1 MVDQEIG
8 LAIVGSGDMGGVYA
22 EAAARHTT
30 GARLVALHG
39 GRRAAGLA
47 VDYGAEHVPSFEG
60 LLARR
65 DVHAI
70 IIATPHAQHLGQ
82 VQAATR
88 AGKHVLVEKPMAL
101 DTAECDAM
109 IDAAAVA
116 GVDLSVILT
125 IRFDT
130 NFRAAKAR
138 LDDGAIGRPLMLR
151 ISGLTPGYDMGHKTW
166 IGDRANGGAL
176 LDWGSHGFD
185 ILRFVA
191 GADPVRLSAELAD
204 FGVAPVGEPSA
215 MIQLRYAN
223 GVMAQLWMS
232 YELPSPG
239 LDSPFRLW
247 IVGERGILQ
256 VNRFGQTL
264 LGQGDSWEVISD
276 DPLPDW
282 SIERRHDP
290 VRVVAPARQIQDW
303 VDALREGRPS
313 AAPADA
319 GRWAVMQ
326 VEAAYRSW
334 RTGETVPLPLDM
346 RAASGASGA
355 APEYPL
361 GAGPELNPGAAPTTA
376 EVA

>member
-1 MVDQEIG
+1 M
-8 LAIVGSGDMGGVYA
+8 AI
-22 EAAARHTT
+22 
-30 GARLVALHG
+30 HG

-47 VDYGAEHVPSFEG
+47 AEYRVEHVG
-60 LLARR
+60 ALDDLLSRR
-65 DVHAI
+65 NIDAL
-70 IIATPHAQHLGQ
+70 IIATPHAQHVAQ
-82 VQAATR
+82 VVAAAR

-109 IDAAAVA
+109 IAAATAA

-138 LDDGAIGRPLMLR
+138 LDAGEIGRPLMLR

-166 IGDRANGGAL
+166 IGQPENGGAL

-215 MIQLRYAN
+215 MVQLAYAN
-223 GVMAQLWMS
+223 GVIAQLWMS

-247 IVGERGILQ
+247 IVGERAILQ

-264 LGQGDSWEVISD
+264 LGHGDRWDVISD

-282 SIERRHDP
+282 SMERRQDP

-303 VDALREGRPS
+303 VDSLREGRPS

-334 RTGETVPLPLDM
+334 RTGETVRLPLEPRPDAAAA
-346 RAASGASGA
+346 RAMS
-355 APEYPL
+355 
-361 GAGPELNPGAAPTTA
+361 A

>member
-1 MVDQEIG
+1 MDEVRIG
-8 LAIVGSGDMGGVYA
+8 IVGSGDMGGVYA
-22 EAAARHTT
+22 EAAARHVT
-30 GARLVALHG
+30 GARLVAIHG
-39 GRRAAGLA
+39 GRRAPDLA
-47 VDYGAEHVPSFEG
+47 ADYGVEHVASFDD
-60 LLARR
+60 LLARA
-65 DVHAI
+65 DIDAVV
-70 IIATPHAQHLGQ
+70 IATPHAQHVDQ
-82 VQAATR
+82 VVAAAR

-101 DTAECDAM
+101 DTAECEAM
-109 IDAAAVA
+109 IAAAQRA

-138 LDDGAIGRPLMLR
+138 LDAGEIGRPLMLR

-191 GADPVRLSAELAD
+191 AADPVHLSAELAD

-215 MIQLRYAN
+215 MVQLRYGN
-223 GVMAQLWMS
+223 GVIAQLWMS

-239 LDSPFRLW
+239 LDSAFRLW

-264 LGQGDSWEVISD
+264 LGKDDRWDVISEE
-276 DPLPDW
+276 PLPDW

-290 VRVVAPARQIQDW
+290 VRVIAPARQIQDW
-303 VDALREGRPS
+303 ADALRGGRPS
-313 AAPADA
+313 SAPADA

-334 RTGETVPLPLDM
+334 RSGSTVSLPLVAAGAP
-346 RAASGASGA
+346 AASGASGVSA
-355 APEYPL
+355 AS
-361 GAGPELNPGAAPTTA
+361 PGAPA
-376 EVA
+376 

>member
-1 MVDQEIG
+1 VADADVG
-8 LAIVGSGDMGGVYA
+8 VGIVGSGDMGGVYA
-22 EAAARHTT
+22 EAAARHVT
-30 GARLVALHG
+30 GARLVAIQG
-39 GRRAAGLA
+39 GRRAPALA
-47 VDYGAEHVPSFEG
+47 ADYGADHEETLDG

-65 DVHAI
+65 DVDAVI
-70 IIATPHAQHLGQ
+70 VATPHALHVGQ
-82 VQAATR
+82 VQAVVG

-109 IDAAAVA
+109 IAAARSA

-125 IRFDT
+125 MRFDT

-138 LDDGAIGRPLMLR
+138 LDAGEIGEPRMLR

-166 IGDRANGGAL
+166 IGDRENGGAL

-191 GADPVRLSAELAD
+191 GSDPIRLTAELAD

-215 MIQLRYAN
+215 MVQIRYAN

-232 YELPSPG
+232 YELPTPG

-247 IVGERGILQ
+247 IVGEKGILA
-256 VNRFGQTL
+256 VNRFGQTM
-264 LGQGDSWEVISD
+264 LGHGGRWEVISEE
-276 DPLPDW
+276 PLPDW
-282 SIERRHDP
+282 EKERRHDP
-290 VRVVAPARQIQDW
+290 VRVIAPARQIQDW
-303 VDALREGRPS
+303 VDALRGGRPS
-313 AAPADA
+313 SAPADA

-334 RTGETVPLPLDM
+334 QSGSTVALPL
-346 RAASGASGA
+346 A
-355 APEYPL
+355 APVA
-361 GAGPELNPGAAPTTA
+361 AG
-376 EVA
+376 VA

>member
-1 MVDQEIG
+1 MTQVG
-8 LAIVGSGDMGGVYA
+8 VAIVGSGDMGGVYA
-22 EAAARHTT
+22 EATARHVT
-30 GARLVALHG
+30 GARLVAIHG
-39 GRRAAGLA
+39 GRRAPALA
-47 VDYGAEHVPSFEG
+47 AEYGADHVASYND
-60 LLARR
+60 LLGRA
-65 DVHAI
+65 DVDAVL
-70 IIATPHAQHLGQ
+70 IATPHAQHVDQ
-82 VQAATR
+82 VVAAAR
-88 AGKHVLVEKPMAL
+88 AGKAILVEKPMAL

-109 IDAAAVA
+109 IAAAANA
-116 GVDLSVILT
+116 GTPLSVILT
-125 IRFDT
+125 MRFDT

-138 LDDGAIGRPLMLR
+138 LDAGEIGSPRMLR

-166 IGDRANGGAL
+166 IGDPINGGAL

-191 GADPVRLSAELAD
+191 GADPVRISAELAD
-204 FGVAPVGEPSA
+204 FGVAPVREPSA
-215 MIQLRYAN
+215 MVQLAYAN
-223 GVMAQLWMS
+223 GVIAQLWMS

-247 IVGERGILQ
+247 IVGETGILQ

-264 LGQGDSWEVISD
+264 LGRGDSWTVISD

-303 VDALREGRPS
+303 VDSVRDGRPS
-313 AAPADA
+313 SAPADA

-334 RTGETVPLPLDM
+334 ETGQTVSL
-346 RAASGASGA
+346 
-355 APEYPL
+355 PL
-361 GAGPELNPGAAPTTA
+361 GA
-376 EVA
+376 

>member
-1 MVDQEIG
+1 MVQRTSIANPRNTAGRPRLAHGARPRPRSGAIG
-8 LAIVGSGDMGGVYA
+8 VAIVGSGDMGGVYA
-22 EAAARHTT
+22 EATARHVS
-30 GARLVALHG
+30 GARLVAVHG

-47 VDYGAEHVPSFEG
+47 ADYGAAHVASFDD
-60 LLARR
+60 LLARD
-65 DVHAI
+65 DVEAVV
-70 IIATPHAQHLGQ
+70 IATPHAQHLAQ
-82 VQAATR
+82 VVAAAR

-101 DTAECDAM
+101 DTSECDAM
-109 IDAAAVA
+109 IAEADAA

-138 LDDGAIGRPLMLR
+138 LDAGEIGAPRMLR

-191 GADPVRLSAELAD
+191 GADPIRLTAELAD
-204 FGVAPVGEPSA
+204 FGVAPVGEPSG
-215 MIQLRYAN
+215 MVQVRYAN

-239 LDSPFRLW
+239 LDSAFRLW

-256 VNRFGQTL
+256 INRFGQTL
-264 LGQGDSWEVISD
+264 LGRGQGWDVISD
-276 DPLPDW
+276 EPLPDW
-282 SIERRHDP
+282 SKERRHDA
-290 VRVVAPARQIQDW
+290 VRVLAPARQIQDW
-303 VDALREGRPS
+303 LDALREGRPS
-313 AAPADA
+313 SAPADA

-326 VEAAYRSW
+326 VEASYRSW
-334 RTGETVPLPLDM
+334 RAGATVRLPLE
-346 RAASGASGA
+346 AAGIV
-355 APEYPL
+355 
-361 GAGPELNPGAAPTTA
+361 PG
-376 EVA
+376 